1 MNCSIAK
8 SLDQVGDA
16 WTLLIVREC
25 TMGKTRFDEFQ
36 HGLGIA
42 RNILTNR
49 LNQLVADG
57 ILETFPAPDRVN
69 TNGYRLTRKGEEL
82 YPVLVAL
89 MQWGD
94 RWRTAHG
101 KPLLTLADKRT
112 GQAVQPVDIR
122 SADGALLSYR
132 DIRLL
137 PGPGA
142 TDSTLAVI
150 DSRNQR
156 VLGEE

>member
-1 MNCSIAK
+1 MTRKSLDAMNCTIAK

-16 WTLLIVREC
+16 WTMLIVREC

-36 HGLGIA
+36 SGLGIA

-49 LNQLVADG
+49 LAQLVQDG

-69 TNGYRLTRKGEEL
+69 THGYRLTAKGEEL

-94 RWRTAHG
+94 RWRTGDG
-101 KPLLTLADKRT
+101 K
-112 GQAVQPVDIR
+112 
-122 SADGALLSYR
+122 ALLALV
-132 DIRLL
+132 DKHRLRG
-137 PGPGA
+137 GPCLTGISA
-142 TDSTLAVI
+142 CCPVRAPPTA
-150 DSRNQR
+150 RAP
-156 VLGEE
+156 